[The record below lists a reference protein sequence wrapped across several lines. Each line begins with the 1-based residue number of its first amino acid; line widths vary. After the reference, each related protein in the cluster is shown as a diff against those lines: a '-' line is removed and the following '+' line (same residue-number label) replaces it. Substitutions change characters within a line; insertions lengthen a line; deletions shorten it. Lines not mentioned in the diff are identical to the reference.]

1 MITYFINLIF
11 GLIEAVIFIDVI
23 ISWIP
28 MNQSNKFFDIIHMM
42 SEPIL
47 APFRSLQERFSPQLP
62 IDFSPMIALFL
73 LMIIQNILLSVLV

>member
-28 MNQSNKFFDIIHMM
+28 MNQSNKFFDIIHMI